1 MKEEQ
6 TNIRNQARRP
16 VSIRGNS
23 GSYCHID
30 PLQMVQL
37 PAVEL
42 EGNQNLKKLLKSG
55 VLSIVET
62 DAKKKTKTKTK
73 ARASKK
79 TTQKRTKTKTD
90 APTPSITTMARSSS
104 GPKRR
109 ERAGAG
115 STAGRITR
123 ATSWCARKTTPTATA
138 SPTLRASSGTR
149 FWFVSSRTPMRTGDQ
164 M

>member
-42 EGNQNLKKLLKSG
+42 EGNQKLKKLLKSG

-62 DAKKKTKTKTK
+62 DAKKKTKTNKKAKAMKTK
-73 ARASKK
+73 AKK
-79 TTQKRTKTKTD
+79 T
-90 APTPSITTMARSSS
+90 
-104 GPKRR
+104 
-109 ERAGAG
+109 G
-115 STAGRITR
+115 ST
-123 ATSWCARKTTPTATA
+123 
-138 SPTLRASSGTR
+138 SPAAK
-149 FWFVSSRTPMRTGDQ
+149 
-164 M
+164 